1 MRNALFML
9 FVGLAVLLLAL
20 PALATDPPDAA
31 PPAAETCADA
41 CGKVYNVCIDGN
53 APDLKAK
60 CGALAECKDVSAEA
74 FADYNQW
81 FAACIKSVTHHCHP
95 ACVPPATT
103 TTPATGGNQAQPE
116 TKTPQPGGGNTTQTK
131 RDRPSSYRDNCVA
144 AQGIYRKTETTDE
157 NGILVTREEC
167 LKLQDAFDRIAKIE
181 ARLAVL
187 EGNPPAPG
195 TKAPPG
201 VQQDYRTLEQIR
213 QGIDKMGNEAEKLRI
228 ATEKAIARFGTMYS
242 DLNQR
247 MGKVETSVSNLG
259 GRVTVVESRLDQ
271 QAPNGATTLVN
282 YGAARLPC
290 SLAAYGS
297 VHAKQIYNYTIGSVG
312 GEAAC
317 SLFGSSDGSANFYFA
332 AGIGVGNKYAQG
344 SHLYEWHMEP
354 GGMFRLGDHVKFLI
368 GPRFQRHNVYSFE
381 SGAISW
387 LGVNSGLRFLFSRDP
402 WTPYIQAELGLGAS
416 HFSHPIIEGQQFTR
430 FDALVGIKLGFEFDP
445 FNTAKPVKP
454 AEPAKQTAS
463 RRSVTRF

>member
-9 FVGLAVLLLAL
+9 FVGLAVLLLAM
-20 PALATDPPDAA
+20 PAFADDPPDAGA
-31 PPAAETCADA
+31 PSVEACANA
-41 CGKVYNVCIDGN
+41 CGKAYNICIDGN

-60 CGALAECKDVSAEA
+60 CGALPECKAVSDAD
-74 FADYNQW
+74 FASYNAW
-81 FAACIKSVTHHCHP
+81 FKSCIASVTAHCHP

-103 TTPATGGNQAQPE
+103 TTPAGGDQAQPG
-116 TKTPQPGGGNTTQTK
+116 TKTPQPGGGHTTQTK

-213 QGIDKMGNEAEKLRI
+213 QGVDKMGAEAEKLRI
-228 ATEKAIARFGTMYS
+228 ATEKAIARFGTMYN

-247 MGKVETSVSNLG
+247 MGKVETNVSNLG
-259 GRVTVVESRLDQ
+259 SRVTTVESRLDQ
-271 QAPNGATTLVN
+271 QGPNGSTLVN

-290 SLAAYGS
+290 SLSAYGS
-297 VHAKQIYNYTIGSVG
+297 VHAKQIYSYTIGAVG

-317 SLFGSSDGSANFYFA
+317 SLFGSSNGSANFYFA
-332 AGIGVGNKYAQG
+332 AGIGYGNNYARD

-354 GGMFRLGDHVKFLI
+354 GGMFRLGDYVKFLI

-387 LGVNSGLRFLFSRDP
+387 LGINSGLRFLFSRDQ
-402 WTPYIQAELGLGAS
+402 WTPFVQANLGLGAS
-416 HFSHPIIEGQQFTR
+416 HFSHPVNEGQQYTR
-430 FDALVGIKLGFEFDP
+430 FDALVGINLGFEFDP
-445 FNTAKPVKP
+445 FNTAKPVTPSTDKP
-454 AEPAKQTAS
+454 EAKTAS
-463 RRSVTRF
+463 RRFVTRF

>member
-1 MRNALFML
+1 MRNVLFML
-9 FVGLAVLLLAL
+9 FAGLIVLLLAR
-20 PALATDPPDAA
+20 PAFADPPD
-31 PPAAETCADA
+31 PATPSAEACANA
-41 CGKVYNVCIDGN
+41 CGKAYNICIDGR

-60 CGALAECKDVSAEA
+60 CGALAECKDVSDAD
-74 FADYNQW
+74 FASYNAW
-81 FAACIKSVTHHCHP
+81 FKSCIESVTAHCHP

-103 TTPATGGNQAQPE
+103 TTPAGGDQAQPE
-116 TKTPQPGGGNTTQTK
+116 TKTPQPTGGHTTQTK

-167 LKLQDAFDRIAKIE
+167 LKIQDAFDRIAKIE
-181 ARLAVL
+181 ARLTAL

-213 QGIDKMGNEAEKLRI
+213 IGVDKMGSEAEKLRI
-228 ATEKAIARFGTMYS
+228 ATEKAIARFGTMYN

-247 MGKVETSVSNLG
+247 MGKVETNVSNLG
-259 GRVTVVESRLDQ
+259 SRVTTVESRLDQ
-271 QAPNGATTLVN
+271 QAPNGGPTLVN

-297 VHAKQIYNYTIGSVG
+297 IHARQIYNYTIGSVG

-332 AGIGVGNKYAQG
+332 AGIGYGNKYAQG

-354 GGMFRLGDHVKFLI
+354 GGMFRLGDHVKLLA
-368 GPRFQRHNVYSFE
+368 GARFQRHNVYSFE

-387 LGVNSGLRFLFSRDP
+387 MGANFGLRYLFSRDA
-402 WTPYIQAELGLGAS
+402 WSPYVQANLGLGAS
-416 HFSHPIIEGQQFTR
+416 HFSHPVNEGQQYTR
-430 FDALVGIKLGFEFDP
+430 FDALLGINMGFEFDP